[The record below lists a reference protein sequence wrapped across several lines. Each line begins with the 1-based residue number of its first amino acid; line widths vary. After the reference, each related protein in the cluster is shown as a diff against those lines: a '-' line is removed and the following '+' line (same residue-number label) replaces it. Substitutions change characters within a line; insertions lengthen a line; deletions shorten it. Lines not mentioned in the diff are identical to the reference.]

1 MKAAAKSCSCTQCL
15 RAKRS
20 RAGHAIMRREERA
33 FRHAQKQALRQW
45 REDRVVPAPHGS
57 RIG

>member
-1 MKAAAKSCSCTQCL
+1 MKASPKSCSCLQCL

-20 RAGHAIMRREERA
+20 RGGHTILRREERA
-33 FRHAQKQALRQW
+33 FRHTQKQALRMG
-45 REDRVVPAPHGS
+45 RFEDIVPAVHGS